1 MNLRIKT
8 EPVLAGADATVLYR
22 VHVGLSGIWTQV
34 LSNLTEYSGAVKPA
48 AANTIAANTA
58 PGKIA

>member
-22 VHVGLSGIWTQV
+22 VGLSRIWTQV

-48 AANTIAANTA
+48 AANTIAAKTA